1 MKLESI
7 VLIQA
12 PPAVVFRF
20 FCHLDHL
27 RFVCTD
33 RRQEWSPQTGRV
45 QSQGSCH
52 EVRLRQGRH
61 EIRLNFKTVQ
71 MQTDVLLEDEFVSW
85 PLRGAKR
92 TLEFEATG
100 TATRVREINIW
111 TPPRFV
117 RQAVK
122 SRSDEQQGLCDQ
134 KMDNGKRLV
143 EAAFKARGDL
153 AFTDGVIEE
162 AQALGVQPVVPL

>member
-7 VLIQA
+7 VHIQA

-27 RFVCTD
+27 RFVCTP

-45 QSQGSCH
+45 QAHGSCH

-61 EIRLNFKTVQ
+61 EIRLKFKTVQ
-71 MQTDVLLEDEFVSW
+71 MEAEALLEDEFISW

-92 TLEFEATG
+92 TLRFESTD
-100 TATRVREINIW
+100 TATRVCETNIW

-122 SRSDEQQGLCDQ
+122 SRTDEQQELFDQ
-134 KMDNGKRLV
+134 KLINGKELI
-143 EAAFKARGDL
+143 EAAFQARGEL